1 MSRNGDGAEPCKN
14 AVGRWVS
21 GSFWVLSAEITRTGV
36 RVQTPPRGSLWTD
49 DRWPSD
55 VTVST
60 KGTANRGRSRAA
72 GVMSR
77 CRAPRVRSRG
87 VSPVVETPETGSV
100 PQVESPACV
109 KQTGAVSAARQWRP
123 VHARVHQ
130 ARGGSHGR
138 SVQADESGDVLS
150 CVRSPGACSTE
161 QAPAECQ
168 AVGERAVRPGT
179 VPPHALAGLVC
190 LRTAAP
196 NSAARSLGPAATAMD
211 WATAILGTWIWGIR
225 HGPGQPSLKHSE

>member
-1 MSRNGDGAEPCKN
+1 VSRNGDGAEPRNN

-55 VTVST
+55 VTVLT

-77 CRAPRVRSRG
+77 CRVRSSERG
-87 VSPVVETPETGSV
+87 PPGGSNARDWECAASREPGLHQADPGRCPLQGSGGPCMHASIRPGVVPMAGACRPTKAATCF
-100 PQVESPACV
+100 PACV
-109 KQTGAVSAARQWRP
+109 RRGPAQRSGPGGMPSGRRACGETGDGPAARSR
-123 VHARVHQ
+123 
-130 ARGGSHGR
+130 
-138 SVQADESGDVLS
+138 
-150 CVRSPGACSTE
+150 
-161 QAPAECQ
+161 
-168 AVGERAVRPGT
+168 RPG
-179 VPPHALAGLVC
+179 LLEM
-190 LRTAAP
+190 AAP

-211 WATAILGTWIWGIR
+211 WATAILGTWIGDIH
-225 HGPGQPSLKHSE
+225 HGPA